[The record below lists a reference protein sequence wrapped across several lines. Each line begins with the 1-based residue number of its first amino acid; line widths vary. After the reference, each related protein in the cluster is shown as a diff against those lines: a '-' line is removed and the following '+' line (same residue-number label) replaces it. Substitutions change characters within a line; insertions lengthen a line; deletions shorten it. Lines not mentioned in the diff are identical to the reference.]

1 MRNCKEA
8 EPIKDV
14 LQDIEKNMEKTL
26 KKIEN
31 QEIKGLEDYDIMAMS
46 ITKAKPYLNINN
58 EKCIKF
64 TLLDGKQVFYE
75 EKTETDDKDAQGEIE
90 VLIKGDYLLTKKSIY
105 YFSGLSSQI
114 KPIAR
119 ELLKDFG
126 KRDTQPEQAGKKIKS
141 LKDIFIKTAL
151 KHITKKC

>member
-1 MRNCKEA
+1 MRKLKEA
-8 EPIKDV
+8 EEIKDKM
-14 LQDIEKNMEKTL
+14 QDIEKNMEKTL

-75 EKTETDDKDAQGEIE
+75 KKTETDDKDAQGEIK
-90 VLIKGDYLLTKKSIY
+90 VLIKGDYLFTENSIY
-105 YFSGLSSQI
+105 YFKGLSSQI
-114 KPIAR
+114 NPIAL

-126 KRDTQPEQAGKKIKS
+126 SRNIQPKQNKKIKS
-141 LKDIFIKTAL
+141 LKDILIKTVL
-151 KHITKKC
+151 KRSIDI